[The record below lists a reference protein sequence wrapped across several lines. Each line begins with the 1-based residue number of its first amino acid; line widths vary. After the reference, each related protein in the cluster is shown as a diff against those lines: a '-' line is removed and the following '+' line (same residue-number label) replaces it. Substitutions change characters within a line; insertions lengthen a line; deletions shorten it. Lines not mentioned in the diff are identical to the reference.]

1 MADREYE
8 LIKRAQAGDRDAFC
22 EVANTYARKLY
33 VLALY
38 FTRNR
43 HDAEDLSQEVWL
55 RAYRALGS
63 FKGESSFY
71 TWLRQITVNTFL
83 NHRRDRR
90 LAQQSE
96 LNEVD
101 IEQHYLAGGAS
112 VAGEYGFE
120 EAIHN
125 QMLADKVYEAL
136 GELTPQQRLILLLK
150 HQEGLTYEEIS
161 QAIGCSVGTV
171 KKSLFR
177 AVMKLREQLQV
188 GAFDVSHTA
197 ADKRR

>member
-22 EVANTYARKLY
+22 EVANAYARKLY

-63 FKGESSFY
+63 FKGESGFY
-71 TWLRQITVNTFL
+71 TWLRQITVNIFL

-90 LAQQSE
+90 LADRSE
-96 LNEVD
+96 LSEVD
-101 IEQHYLAGGAS
+101 VERLYTAGDAGG
-112 VAGEYGFE
+112 VEDYGFE
-120 EAIHN
+120 EAMHN
-125 QMLADKVYEAL
+125 QILAGKVYEAL

-150 HQEGLTYEEIS
+150 HREGLTHEEI
-161 QAIGCSVGTV
+161 AGAVGCSAGTV

-177 AVMKLREQLQV
+177 TVMKLREHLQV
-188 GAFDVSHTA
+188 GAAGVSPCA
-197 ADKRR
+197 ADKGR